1 MNREEFYSV
10 LKSVPKAE
18 VHVHI
23 EAVSTIETIKALYKK
38 RFGKEMTDE
47 DIKLQLEIDRT
58 KNIRSIKN
66 MVTFFVILII
76 IGIVVMFFG
85 GVSLMDALR

>member
-47 DIKLQLEIDRT
+47 DIKVSGKID
-58 KNIRSIKN
+58 SIEFERI
-66 MVTFFVILII
+66 T
-76 IGIVVMFFG
+76 
-85 GVSLMDALR
+85 D

>member
-47 DIKLQLEIDRT
+47 DIKNLFSYEDLNGFIQAFLQVQDLFQSVDDF
-58 KNIRSIKN
+58 NY
-66 MVTFFVILII
+66 VLI
-76 IGIVVMFFG
+76 
-85 GVSLMDALR
+85 